1 MARAPKVFRYSNGLH
16 AWTVATSS
24 RAKALAA
31 WGMTQDVF
39 KGGLAEEIDDGP
51 DRDAALKAPGE
62 VIRRGLAVDVGE
74 VERVRTPKA
83 KAKAGPSAK
92 DRARV
97 KALEAELD
105 ALDEAQAAETAAL
118 EARRAALEREAETLE
133 RSQAKARD
141 GLKAKLKT
149 ARSKLD

>member
-51 DRDAALKAPGE
+51 DRDAALKTPGE
-62 VIRRGLAVDVGE
+62 VIKRGLAVDVGE

-83 KAKAGPSAK
+83 KAGPSEK
-92 DRARV
+92 DKARV

-105 ALDEAQAAETAAL
+105 ELDAAQAGETAAL
-118 EARRAALEREAETLE
+118 EARRETLEREAETLE
-133 RSQAKARD
+133 RTQGQARD
-141 GLKAKLKT
+141 GLKAKLKS
-149 ARSKLD
+149 ARARLS

>member
-1 MARAPKVFRYSNGLH
+1 MARAPKVFRYSNGFH

-31 WGMTQDVF
+31 WGMSRDLF
-39 KGGLAEEIDDGP
+39 KDGLAEEIDDGP

-62 VIRRGLAVDVGE
+62 VIKRGLAVDVGE
-74 VERVRTPKA
+74 VERVRTP

-105 ALDEAQAAETAAL
+105 EMDATQAEETAAL

-133 RSQAKARD
+133 RTQAKARD
-141 GLKAKLKT
+141 GLKAKLRT
-149 ARSKLD
+149 ARARLS